1 MDRGHKCARDSSIA
15 EEEVVSARYIAC
27 DCGWTC
33 QGTDERLIA
42 ECIAHAREV
51 HGMDLTPEQILAVAV
66 PLDEHDT
73 PDAAS

>member
-1 MDRGHKCARDSSIA
+1 MSEKHI
-15 EEEVVSARYIAC
+15 EC

-33 QGTDERLIA
+33 QGTDEQLIA
-42 ECIAHAREV
+42 ECSVHAREM
-51 HGMDLTPEQILAVAV
+51 HGMELTPEQILAVAV